1 MQKKSL
7 PTNILKKYSFL
18 FSTGSHL
25 DIKNKVLKF
34 SYFLVSKKVHFICLE
49 GVLLRNSR
57 KNTSANQTYNIATV
71 LKKQRV
77 QFTIPI
83 HSNAVLVL

>member
-1 MQKKSL
+1 MKKSF
-7 PTNILKKYSFL
+7 PINILKNYSFL
-18 FSTGSHL
+18 FSTGSHV
-25 DIKNKVLKF
+25 DIKSKVLKF

-57 KNTSANQTYNIATV
+57 KNISVNQTYTITTI
-71 LKKQRV
+71 LKKQRI